1 MTTLIVVMDRPVVEA
16 ATLSAPCP
24 VFLEAEEDEE
34 AQPHVEACL
43 DPDAGADGVS
53 GECGFTAY
61 GFNLTQPSFAQSTVV
76 CVSGAWMLLNSSE
89 PAPASG
95 CYSCDGAA
103 HPAGAAN
110 VSFAS
115 GVDCNPCGPNLAGV
129 LFVDAPEEVRKDTRV
144 YCTGTSSRNSGGQDG
159 TVWREVEGIVEV
171 LLRLGVGELHLD
183 FSPHAQ
189 LGPRGVPQ
197 LSNNR
202 FQNVRL
208 VGIAALAGVN
218 HVEKPMGANNPGRLL
233 LGQLERAYA
242 RWDGFAVRVQLGQL
256 RAVLHE
262 NQPD

>member
-103 HPAGAAN
+103 T
-110 VSFAS
+110 
-115 GVDCNPCGPNLAGV
+115 LA
-129 LFVDAPEEVRKDTRV
+129 FTAPE
-144 YCTGTSSRNSGGQDG
+144 
-159 TVWREVEGIVEV
+159 
-171 LLRLGVGELHLD
+171 LLPEI
-183 FSPHAQ
+183 Q
-189 LGPRGVPQ
+189 
-197 LSNNR
+197 
-202 FQNVRL
+202 
-208 VGIAALAGVN
+208 AAKMARY
-218 HVEKPMGANNPGRLL
+218 GAKSK
-233 LGQLERAYA
+233 E
-242 RWDGFAVRVQLGQL
+242 
-256 RAVLHE
+256 
-262 NQPD
+262 